1 MPVFV
6 GAGTS
11 SFMKGSDG
19 VGISTMTTS
28 ERNALSGVRK
38 GQFIFNVTLNLMQY
52 YDGVDWKSIDSPPV
66 VTAVAIDGRASGTTG
81 YLDRTNPTT
90 QTIVISGSLFD
101 TTASVVTFE
110 GTAGGQGTVNTQ
122 SITRNNSSQLTVT
135 VTAADFLEADDP
147 YTVKVTNGS
156 GLAGTLADAIDVN
169 VAPTFAT
176 SADTNIGNVKN
187 GDTSTQ
193 FDANLTTV
201 AASDADADAITHT
214 ISAGSLPN
222 GMSIQSDGTF
232 TGTCSGLPTS
242 ATVFTF
248 TVQAA
253 TAKGTTTRQFKI
265 TAKDTFHVAAT
276 GGSVLTSGD
285 YKTHVFTSNGN
296 FVVSS
301 AGHPAGSSTVEY
313 LVVAGGGSGASGD
326 VGGGG
331 GAGGVRENYPS
342 PATGG
347 FAINAGT
354 YPITIGG
361 GAGGVPNNTRGN
373 NGSNSVFSSIT
384 SAGGGGGGVN
394 APSPSGSPGKP
405 GGCGGGAGWNPTA
418 NGGSGNTPP
427 VSPPQGQPGGNNPP
441 GTQAPAYIPGGGGGS
456 AQSGRP
462 GGYAG
467 GYNPGDQRGKGG
479 DGKQIEPAFFGP
491 TAPSYGGGGG
501 PVGRYFGGGGGAS
514 SDNNS
519 DPAAPGGSGGGG
531 RGGRGPGSLGPESGQ
546 GNTGGGSGGAA
557 AQTSGN
563 GGSGFV
569 AIRYKYQ

>member
-52 YDGVDWKSIDSPPV
+52 YDGTDWKSIDSPPV

-101 TTASVVTFE
+101 TTNSTVTFE
-110 GTAGGQGTVNTQ
+110 GTAGGFGTVNTQ
-122 SITRNNSSQLTVT
+122 SIVRNNSSQLTVT
-135 VTAADFLEADDP
+135 VTASDFLEADDP

-201 AASDADADAITHT
+201 AATDADADAITHT

-232 TGTCSGLPTS
+232 TGTATGLPSS

-253 TAKGTTTRQFKI
+253 TAKGTSTRQFKI
-265 TAKDTFHVAAT
+265 TAKDTYHVAAT

-285 YKTHVFTSNGN
+285 YKTHVFTSNGD

-301 AGHPAGSSTVEY
+301 AGHPAGSNSVEY

-331 GAGGVRENYPS
+331 GAGGVRENYPA

-347 FAINAGT
+347 LAINAGT
-354 YPITIGG
+354 YPITVGG

-373 NGSNSVFSSIT
+373 NGSNSVFSVIT
-384 SAGGGGGGVN
+384 AAGGGGGGVN
-394 APSPSGSPGKP
+394 YSGGPQNGKP
-405 GGCGGGAGWNPTA
+405 GGCGGGAGWNPPSS
-418 NGGSGNTPP
+418 GGSGNQPP
-427 VSPPQGQPGGNNPP
+427 VSPPQGQPGGNNPG
-441 GTQAPAYIPGGGGGS
+441 GTQAPAYIPGGGGGA
-456 AQSGRP
+456 AQAGRP
-462 GGYAG
+462 GGYSG
-467 GYNPGDQRGKGG
+467 GYNPGDERGKGG
-479 DGKQIEPAFFGP
+479 DGKQMEPAFFGP
-491 TAPSYGGGGG
+491 TAPSYGSGSG

-514 SDNNS
+514 SDNNQ
-519 DPAAPGGSGGGG
+519 DAAAPGGAGGGG

>member
-479 DGKQIEPAFFGP
+479 DGKQMEPAFFGP
-491 TAPSYGGGGG
+491 TAPSYGGGSG

>member
-38 GQFIFNVTLNLMQY
+38 GQFIFNSTLNLAQY
-52 YDGVDWKSIDSPPV
+52 YDGTDWKSIDSPPV

-90 QTIVISGSLFD
+90 QTIIIVGSLFD

-169 VAPTFAT
+169 VPPTFAT

-201 AASDADADAITHT
+201 AATDPDADAITHT

-232 TGTCSGLPTS
+232 TGTCSSLPS
-242 ATVFTF
+242 SLTVYTF

-253 TAKGTTTRQFKI
+253 TAKGTSTRQFKI

-285 YKTHVFTSNGN
+285 YKTHVFTSNGD

-301 AGHPAGSSTVEY
+301 AGHPAGSNSVEY

-331 GAGGVRENYPS
+331 GAGGVRENYPA
-342 PATGG
+342 PTTGG
-347 FAINAGT
+347 LPVSATT

-361 GAGGVPNNTRGN
+361 GGGGVPDGYRGN
-373 NGSNSVFSSIT
+373 PGSNSVFATIT

-394 APSPSGSPGKP
+394 QAPPQNGKP
-405 GGCGGGAGWNPTA
+405 GGCGGGSGWNPPA
-418 NGGSGNTPP
+418 SGGTGNQPP

-441 GTQAPAYIPGGGGGS
+441 GTTQPAYIPGGGGGA
-456 AQSGRP
+456 AQAGRP
-462 GGYAG
+462 GGYSG
-467 GYNPGDQRGKGG
+467 GYNPGDERGKGG
-479 DGKQIEPAFFGP
+479 NGKQIEPAFFGP
-491 TAPSYGGGGG
+491 TAPSYGNNSG

-514 SDNNS
+514 SDNDS
-519 DPAAPGGSGGGG
+519 DAGGPGGSGGGG
-531 RGGRGPGSLGPESGQ
+531 YGGRGPGGLPPAAGSA
-546 GNTGGGSGGAA
+546 NTGGGSGGAA
-557 AQTSGN
+557 AQTTAN

>member
-11 SFMKGSDG
+11 SFMKGGDG

-38 GQFIFNVTLNLMQY
+38 GQFIFNSTLNLAQY
-52 YDGVDWKSIDSPPV
+52 YDGTDWKSIDSPPV

-90 QTIVISGSLFD
+90 QTIVISGSLID
-101 TTASVVTFE
+101 TTSSTVTFE
-110 GTAGGQGTVNTQ
+110 GTAGGFGTVNTQ
-122 SITRNNSSQLTVT
+122 SIVRNNSSQLTVT

-169 VAPTFAT
+169 VPPTFAT

-201 AASDADADAITHT
+201 AATDPDADAITHT

-232 TGTCSGLPTS
+232 TGTCSSLPS
-242 ATVFTF
+242 SLTVYTF

-253 TAKGTTTRQFKI
+253 TAKGNSTRQFKI
-265 TAKDTFHVAAT
+265 SAKDTFHVAAT
-276 GGSVLTSGD
+276 GGTVLTSGD

-296 FVVSS
+296 FVVSN
-301 AGHPAGSSTVEY
+301 AGHPAGSNSVEY

-331 GAGGVRENYPS
+331 GAGGVRENYPA

-347 FAINAGT
+347 LAVNAGT

-361 GAGGVPNNTRGN
+361 GGGGVPDGYRGN
-373 NGSNSVFSSIT
+373 PGSNSVFATIT

-394 APSPSGSPGKP
+394 QAPPQNGKP
-405 GGCGGGAGWNPTA
+405 GGCGGGAGWNPPSS
-418 NGGSGNTPP
+418 GGTGNQPP

-441 GTQAPAYIPGGGGGS
+441 GTTQPAYIPGGGGGA
-456 AQSGRP
+456 AQAGRP
-462 GGYAG
+462 GGYSG
-467 GYNPGDQRGKGG
+467 GYNPGDERGKGG
-479 DGKQIEPAFFGP
+479 NGKQIEPAFFGP
-491 TAPSYGGGGG
+491 TAPSYGNNSG

-514 SDNNS
+514 SDNDS
-519 DPAAPGGSGGGG
+519 DAGGPGGSGGGG
-531 RGGRGPGSLGPESGQ
+531 YGGRGPGGLPPAAGSA
-546 GNTGGGSGGAA
+546 NTGGGSGGGA
-557 AQTSGN
+557 AQTTLS

>member
-28 ERNALSGVRK
+28 ERNALSGVKK
-38 GQFIFNVTLNLMQY
+38 GQFIFNVNLNLMQY
-52 YDGVDWKSIDSPPV
+52 YDGSDWKSIDSPPI
-66 VTAVAIDGRASGTTG
+66 VTGVAIDGRASGTTG

-90 QTIVISGSLFD
+90 QTIIISGSLFD

-169 VAPTFAT
+169 VPPTFAT

-201 AASDADADAITHT
+201 AATDPDADAITHT

-232 TGTCSGLPTS
+232 TGTCSSLPS
-242 ATVFTF
+242 SLTVYTF

-253 TAKGTTTRQFKI
+253 TAKGNSTRQFKI
-265 TAKDTFHVAAT
+265 SAKDTFHVAAT
-276 GGSVLTSGD
+276 GGTVLTSGD

-296 FVVSS
+296 FVVSN
-301 AGHPAGSSTVEY
+301 AGHPAGSNSVEY

-331 GAGGVRENYPS
+331 GAGGVRENYPA

-347 FAINAGT
+347 LAVNAGT

-361 GAGGVPNNTRGN
+361 GGGGVPDGYRGN
-373 NGSNSVFSSIT
+373 PGSNSVFATIT

-394 APSPSGSPGKP
+394 QAPPQNGKP
-405 GGCGGGAGWNPTA
+405 GGCGGGAGWNPPSS
-418 NGGSGNTPP
+418 GGTGNQPP

-441 GTQAPAYIPGGGGGS
+441 GTTQPANIPGGGGGA
-456 AQSGRP
+456 AQAGRP
-462 GGYAG
+462 GGYSG
-467 GYNPGDQRGKGG
+467 GYNPGDERGKGG
-479 DGKQIEPAFFGP
+479 NGKQIEPAFFGP
-491 TAPSYGGGGG
+491 TAPSYGNNSG

-514 SDNNS
+514 SDNDS
-519 DPAAPGGSGGGG
+519 DAGGPGGSGGGG
-531 RGGRGPGSLGPESGQ
+531 YGGRGPGGLPPAAGSA
-546 GNTGGGSGGAA
+546 NTGGGSGGAA
-557 AQTSGN
+557 AQTTAN

>member
-6 GAGTS
+6 GAGQS

-19 VGISTMTTS
+19 VGVSTMTTS
-28 ERNALSGVRK
+28 ERNALSGVK
-38 GQFIFNVTLNLMQY
+38 EGQFIFNSTLNLAQY

-66 VTAVAIDGRASGTTG
+66 VTGVAIDGRASGTTG

-101 TTASVVTFE
+101 TTSSVVTFE
-110 GTAGGQGTVNTQ
+110 GTAGGNGTVNTQ
-122 SITRNNSSQLTVT
+122 SIVRNNSSQLTVT

-201 AASDADADAITHT
+201 AATDADADAITHT

-232 TGTCSGLPTS
+232 TGTCSGLPS
-242 ATVFTF
+242 SLTVYTF

-265 TAKDTFHVAAT
+265 SAKDTFHVAAT
-276 GGSVLTSGD
+276 GGTVLTVGD

-301 AGHPAGSSTVEY
+301 AGHPSGSTSVEY

-331 GAGGVRENYPS
+331 GAGGVRENYPA

-347 FAINAGT
+347 LAVNAGT

-361 GAGGVPNNTRGN
+361 GGGGVPDSNRGN
-373 NGSNSVFSSIT
+373 PGSNSVFSVIT

-394 APSPSGSPGKP
+394 QAPPQNGKP
-405 GGCGGGAGWNPTA
+405 GGCGGGAGWNPPSS
-418 NGGSGNTPP
+418 GGTGNQPP
-427 VSPPQGQPGGNNPP
+427 VSPPQGQPGGANPP
-441 GTQAPAYIPGGGGGS
+441 GTRSPAYIPGGGGG
-456 AQSGRP
+456 AAGAGRP
-462 GGYAG
+462 GGYSG
-467 GYNPGDQRGKGG
+467 GYNAGDERGKGG
-479 DGKQIEPAFFGP
+479 VGKQIEPAFFGP
-491 TAPSYGGGGG
+491 TAPSYGNSDG

-514 SDNNS
+514 SDNDS
-519 DPAAPGGSGGGG
+519 DAGGPGGQGGGG
-531 RGGRGPGSLGPESGQ
+531 YGGRGPGGLAPQ
-546 GNTGGGSGGAA
+546 GGVANTGGGSGGAA
-557 AQTSGN
+557 AQTTQN